1 MRFPLVPCAL
11 LALSGLAVP
20 PARCADAPPADP
32 RARELIATLGLSPLP
47 GESGYLAVI
56 GHSSL
61 EVSIGGRT
69 LPAHG
74 RVYYLL
80 TQEKPIN
87 YLHWLAPDDTHILI
101 EGGPVDYYL
110 FHPDGSVEVKRLGR
124 DAAAGETVLVSN
136 PGNSWKALK
145 LAPGAR
151 YALMVNIL
159 TPEWTADRCVI
170 GAGKDWMARYQGK
183 APWATPTLLRELIG
197 PNFKDAAHATVIK
210 LESDGTYNR
219 PTDPSLIR

>member
-1 MRFPLVPCAL
+1 MRRLPSLLL
-11 LALSGLAVP
+11 LASSLLS
-20 PARCADAPPADP
+20 APVGRAEGPTPSDP
-32 RARELIATLGLSPLP
+32 RAAALIASLGLKPLP

-61 EVSIGGRT
+61 EVTVGGRT

-80 TQEKPIN
+80 TRETPVN

-110 FHPDGSVEVKRLGR
+110 FHPDGSVEVQRLGR
-124 DAAAGETVLVSN
+124 DAKAGETILVSN

-145 LAPGAR
+145 LAPGAS

-170 GAGKDWMARYQGK
+170 GAGADWIARYAGK
-183 APWATPTLLRELIG
+183 APWATPSFLRELIG
-197 PNFKDAAHATVIK
+197 PNFKG
-210 LESDGTYNR
+210 S
-219 PTDPSLIR
+219 P